1 MTSST
6 SRISLATSVAIVV
19 GSIIG
24 SGLFIRPASM
34 AQQLNSPS
42 LLLLIWVLAGL
53 MSLLGALLFAELGA
67 MMPRTGGL
75 FVHFNHLFGGPTA
88 FLYGWSAFSIINTA
102 SVAAIAFVCA
112 SYLGQF
118 VPLPACDPAFIQRY
132 ALPLPGLGTLYPFK
146 DIGIKA
152 VAILLVM
159 GFSYINAKSL
169 RAGGRFQQVSA
180 IINFSIIALLSFG
193 LLISKTGSIAN
204 LTTSYSFTD
213 KLSFLSGVVAA
224 FTGAFFAYDGWINI
238 VSMAG
243 EIKEPQKNIPRSLW
257 WGVAICMGIYI
268 LINFSYLYIL
278 PIDIMAKSTLVAA
291 DAMRAAQG
299 EQFALLAGGMI
310 VCCTLGAINANV
322 MATARVT
329 YAMGRDRVLS
339 DWFGQLD
346 DKSATPRNAL
356 LLHGTWTS
364 VLIFSGSFDLLADM
378 YVFITWLVYLL
389 GAIGLFY
396 WRIKEP
402 LRERPYRVKYHPF
415 LTVFFILFSAMYL
428 LATVY
433 KDISLYLEN
442 KQPVINSL
450 LALLIV
456 LAGIPLYFFS
466 SKQRSD
472 PDKID

>member
-1 MTSST
+1 MSSST
-6 SRISLATSVAIVV
+6 PRISLATSVAIVV

-34 AQQLNSPS
+34 AQQLSSPS

-67 MMPRTGGL
+67 MMPKTGGL

-112 SYLGQF
+112 SYIGQF
-118 VPLPACDPAFIQRY
+118 VPLPECPPDLVQRF
-132 ALPLPGLGTLYPFK
+132 ALPLPGLGTLYPLK
-146 DIGIKA
+146 DLGIKA
-152 VAILLVM
+152 VAIFLVM

-169 RAGGRFQQVSA
+169 KAGGRFQQVSA
-180 IINFSIIALLSFG
+180 IINFSIIALLSIG
-193 LLISKTGSIAN
+193 LLSAKTGSIAN
-204 LTTSYSFTD
+204 LSTAYSFTD
-213 KLSFLSGVVAA
+213 SISLLSGIVAA

-243 EIKEPQKNIPRSLW
+243 EIREPQKNIPRSLW

-268 LINFSYLYIL
+268 LINFSYFYVL
-278 PIDIMAKSTLVAA
+278 PVNVMATSDLVAA
-291 DAMRAAQG
+291 DAMRLAQG
-299 EQFALLAGGMI
+299 KSFALLAGGMI
-310 VCCTLGAINANV
+310 VCCTIGAINANV

-339 DWFGQLD
+339 SWFGRLEE
-346 DKSATPRNAL
+346 KSGTPKNAL
-356 LLHGTWTS
+356 MLHGTWTS
-364 VLIFSGSFDLLADM
+364 LLIFSGSFDLLADM

-402 LRERPYRVKYHPF
+402 LRERPYRVKGHPY
-415 LTVFFILFSAMYL
+415 LTILFILFSAAYL
-428 LATVY
+428 VATVY
-433 KDISLYLEN
+433 KDISLYLED

-456 LAGIPLYFFS
+456 VAGVPLYFFS
-466 SKQRSD
+466 SKHRSRA
-472 PDKID
+472 DKID